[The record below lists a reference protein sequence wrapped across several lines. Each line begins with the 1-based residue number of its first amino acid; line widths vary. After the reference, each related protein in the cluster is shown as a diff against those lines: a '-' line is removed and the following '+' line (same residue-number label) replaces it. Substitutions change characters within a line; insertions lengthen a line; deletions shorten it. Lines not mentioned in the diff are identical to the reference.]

1 MASAYRLNWLNTR
14 TDRFGG
20 CDGSGMPKRWWKFEI
35 NYTLDGATKSTIG
48 LTAIDAADAP
58 HWWSA
63 TRAEQALEDW
73 ANGEVTQ
80 SDIGEDNWNKVL
92 SLLNITISKNKD
104 DNYLNFRYYTQS
116 GSGDDACWKVETL
129 TIDKLEGEEEATTPT
144 DTPFG
149 RAAGLTVDVEMVPG
163 LTVAMETAVAEAAAV
178 AERAANAAEPG
189 SALYI
194 SSMSRAIRLNRK
206 TGLIAQDSFRL
217 KWNDMRYPEAW
228 STEVTNE
235 YNTIQNGEKPGTIAL
250 IRDNIYMPSGDVPKI
265 WNLYYDLNTGAAQ
278 KSPRLLN
285 PYTDVDG
292 LLFSAPGFF
301 LITYGTVEK
310 DALETKYKRFE
321 GTYDRGMELAIDDL
335 VNRAISQL
343 RTKSKYNF
351 KKVDTN
357 KRFRKK
363 NLSLF
368 SEQRR
373 PTETMGISATT
384 TTSTAPMGPSRGSSY

>member
-1 MASAYRLNWLNTR
+1 MASAYRLIWLNTQ
-14 TDRFGG
+14 TDRFDG
-20 CDGSGMPKRWWKFEI
+20 CDGSGSKKKWWKFEI
-35 NYTLDGATKSTIG
+35 NYTLDGATKSTVG
-48 LTAIDAADAP
+48 LTGEDGSGMSSGAF
-58 HWWSA
+58 
-63 TRAEQALEDW
+63 TDW
-73 ANGEVTQ
+73 AEYGITQ
-80 SDIGEDNWNKVL
+80 SDFTDEEWNEVL
-92 SLLNITISKNKD
+92 SLLKITISNKD

-116 GSGDDACWKVETL
+116 GSGADACWKVETL

-163 LTVAMETAVAEAAAV
+163 LTVAMETAVAEAAAE

-278 KSPRLLN
+278 KSPRVLN

>member
-1 MASAYRLNWLNTR
+1 MASAYRLIWLNTQ
-14 TDRFGG
+14 TDRFDG
-20 CDGSGMPKRWWKFEI
+20 CDGSGSKKKWWKFEI
-35 NYTLDGATKSTIG
+35 NYTLDGATKSTVG
-48 LTAIDAADAP
+48 LTGEDGSGMSSGAF
-58 HWWSA
+58 
-63 TRAEQALEDW
+63 TDW
-73 ANGEVTQ
+73 AEYGITQ
-80 SDIGEDNWNKVL
+80 SDFTDEEWNEVL
-92 SLLNITISKNKD
+92 SLLKITISNKD

-116 GSGDDACWKVETL
+116 GSGADACWKVETL

-163 LTVAMETAVAEAAAV
+163 LTVAMETAVAEAAAR

-278 KSPRLLN
+278 KSPRVLN